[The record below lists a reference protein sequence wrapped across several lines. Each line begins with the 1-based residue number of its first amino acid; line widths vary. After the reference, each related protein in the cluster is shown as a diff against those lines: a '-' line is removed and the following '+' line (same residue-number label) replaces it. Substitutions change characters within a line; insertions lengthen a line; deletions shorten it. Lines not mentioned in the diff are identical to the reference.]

1 MTTTL
6 PDCTKDKRLPVDTG
20 RLALEKAWHKSAP
33 GSVRKAFK
41 AGKQSKGWAA
51 WMKHLAKQNRAKRL
65 DELTPG
71 KRSPLCWALPQ
82 GADSRGTPDVLNR
95 LASISNKVDD
105 GNRSAEV
112 FLLDWLAESA
122 GADVDAGYALE
133 TLGWCR
139 AMPRLAV
146 VLPPDQWW
154 GLLDHL
160 LGTVSD
166 AAGLQLDD
174 QPLVH
179 QLLAGE
185 LPLALAYL
193 FPEITPCRKL
203 APVARRALSAGLV
216 DLLDGQG
223 LPHAGH
229 LELLRPLLASWTRC
243 RAMGRELSKPCL
255 SAAAKNQYE
264 WLVRAAMRL
273 SRGDGSQPLSDN
285 SSGAWDKDLFA
296 AALRLGGDEDD
307 RKIAVLALPSGK
319 KSKAKGISRG
329 ALPEAASHS
338 QWAATT
344 MLRSGWERS
353 DPLLTVVWAG
363 QSVRFELAAERHV
376 LWSGRWGL
384 DVSQD
389 GKPLAPICDWDEVC
403 WVSDDDIDYLELE
416 IELDTGL
423 KVQRQMALA
432 REDGFLFLADAILGD
447 RAGLQYR
454 SSLPLASGIS
464 FRPDG
469 QCREGFLEAGKPV
482 ARVMPLALPEWRNDA
497 RGGSLQANQ
506 GCLELSQS
514 SQRHSI
520 YAPLFVDLSRRRMS
534 RRITWRRLTVAEQL
548 RIQPSDVAAGYRVAL
563 GKEQWLIYRSLGE
576 ARNRTLLGHN
586 LSSEMLIARFDADG
600 EVETLVEIE

>member
-6 PDCTKDKRLPVDTG
+6 PDCSKDKRLPVDTG

-41 AGKQSKGWAA
+41 ADKQSKGWAA
-51 WMKHLAKQNRAKRL
+51 WTKHLARQDRSKRL
-65 DELTPG
+65 DDLTPG

-82 GADSRGTPDVLNR
+82 GAAGRGTPDVLR
-95 LASISNKVDD
+95 KIAGISNKAD
-105 GNRSAEV
+105 GGDRSAEM

-133 TLGWCR
+133 TLAWCR
-139 AMPRLAV
+139 AMPRLAA

-154 GLLDHL
+154 SLLDHL

-166 AAGLQLDD
+166 ADAIQLDD
-174 QPLVH
+174 RPLAH

-185 LPLALAYL
+185 LPLTLAYL

-203 APVARRALSAGLV
+203 APVARRALSAGPV

-229 LELLRPLLASWTRC
+229 LDLLRPLLASWTRC
-243 RAMGRELSKPCL
+243 RAMGHDLSKPCF
-255 SAAAKNQYE
+255 SAAAENQYE

-273 SRGDGSQPLSDN
+273 SRGDGSQPLSDE

-307 RKIAVLALPSGK
+307 REIAVLALPGRK
-319 KSKAKGISRG
+319 KSKAKGISRL
-329 ALPEAASHS
+329 ALPKAASHS
-338 QWAATT
+338 EWAATT
-344 MLRSGWERS
+344 VLRAGWERS

-363 QSVRFELAAERHV
+363 QSVRFELAAGGHV
-376 LWSGRWGL
+376 LWSGRWEF

-389 GKPLAPICDWDEVC
+389 GKPLAPIRDWDEVC

-416 IELDTGL
+416 IELDTGVR
-423 KVQRQMALA
+423 VQRQMALA
-432 REDGFLFLADAILGD
+432 REDGFLFLADAVLGD

-464 FRPDG
+464 FRPNG
-469 QCREGFLEAGKPV
+469 ECREGFLEAAGPV
-482 ARVMPLALPEWRNDA
+482 ARVMPLALPEWRADA
-497 RGGSLQANQ
+497 RGGSLESNQ
-506 GCLELSQS
+506 GRLELAQS
-514 SQRHSI
+514 SERRSI

-548 RIQPSDVAAGYRVAL
+548 RIQPSDVAVGYRVAL
-563 GKEQWLIYRSLGE
+563 GNEQWLIYRSLGE

-586 LSSEMLIARFDADG
+586 LSTEMLIARFGADG
-600 EVETLVEIE
+600 EVQTLVEIE